1 MITIEN
7 EYLKAAIS
15 PKGAELQSL
24 VKKFSET
31 EFMWDANPSFW
42 GKTSPVLF
50 PIVGGL
56 KDNSYHFNGKTY
68 KLPRHGFARD
78 KIFLVENQTADSVV
92 FLLKEDVET
101 LEIYPFSFELR
112 LSYQVKENQ
121 ISVQYSVRNTNN
133 EALYFSVG
141 GHPAFKI
148 PIEPHLTYEDYYL
161 EFSAEN
167 TLERYPLSADGL
179 VQNSTQHVPMNG
191 NKLPLTK
198 ALFYE
203 DALVLKHLDSN
214 QITIKSDKGRAEL
227 KFKFENFPYFGIWA
241 AKNADFVCLEPWC
254 GIADG
259 VSHSQDFRTKEGI
272 NMLEAGEVFERM
284 WMVEI

>member
-24 VKKFSET
+24 VKKVSET
-31 EFMWDANPSFW
+31 EFMWDANPAFW

-78 KIFLVENQTADSVV
+78 KVFLIESQTAESVV

-112 LSYQVKENQ
+112 LSYQLKENQ

-179 VQNSTQHVPMNG
+179 IQNSTQHVPMNG
-191 NKLPLTK
+191 NKLRLTK

-241 AKNADFVCLEPWC
+241 AKDADFVCLEPWC

-284 WMVEI
+284 WMVEV